1 MPCAAIYT
9 VGGILDLQI
18 VPPGN
23 GKQYCLAKTKK
34 SCGKHQCGSV
44 ISERNQ
50 EKAWYLLREC
60 MSCSDQDDQAIKCH
74 TKKLCELLIHSRHET
89 QRKLNIEK
97 WNQKIFEFRNDPRNR
112 NACRQPP
119 RPLEKQPGTLWSDPI
134 HYPILPYA
142 IDDPFESEEIKIH
155 SSVLEIRED
164 ATMERYRSIEA
175 DQPRSVSTNG
185 SIEEISTS
193 NTSSHVSRSSRHGL
207 SGNNSTVHSPI
218 TLFSCVF
225 GLFMQFGAFCGLR
238 VQVGKSQPS
247 QNSSNGSI
255 VRFKFELALLEKFMP
270 LCVLFFVG
278 IFQVSSMF
286 GLARSYVA

>member
-9 VGGILDLQI
+9 VEGILDLQI

-23 GKQYCLAKTKK
+23 GKQYCLAETKK
-34 SCGKHQCGSV
+34 SRGKLQCGSV

-60 MSCSDQDDQAIKCH
+60 MSCSDLDDQAIECH
-74 TKKLCELLIHSRHET
+74 TKKLCELLIHSPHEE

-97 WNQKIFEFRNDPRNR
+97 WNQKMFEFRSDPKNR
-112 NACRQPP
+112 NACRQPL
-119 RPLEKQPGTLWSDPI
+119 RPLEKQHDSLWSDPV

-142 IDDPFESEEIKIH
+142 IDDPVESEEIKIH

-164 ATMERYRSIEA
+164 ATVERYRSIEA
-175 DQPRSVSTNG
+175 DQTRSVSTNE
-185 SIEEISTS
+185 SNEEISTS
-193 NTSSHVSRSSRHGL
+193 NTSSHVSHSSRHGL
-207 SGNNSTVHSPI
+207 SGNNSTMHSPI

-238 VQVGKSQPS
+238 VQIGKSQSS
-247 QNSSNGSI
+247 QNSSNGSM
-255 VRFKFELALLEKFMP
+255 VHLKFELALLEKFMP
-270 LCVLFFVG
+270 LCVLLLVG
-278 IFQVSSMF
+278 IFQASLMF
-286 GLARSYVA
+286 GLAR